1 MVQRPEDGGA
11 LEVRPSIPFVG
22 ELDGLAIAR
31 AMPAEH
37 RLRGLFFTRCAG
49 DLAADELAA
58 LAPLLREPIAK
69 HIAFDDYPLHDYT
82 VIFDRAARKVHP
94 RVDARE
100 AWRLYAREEIFAFA
114 ATMLGRVTLSLIS
127 DPTAAFLKLPSVF
140 GGLAVGPGV
149 TAEKVSDRAVRVELT
164 SIAAPVEYCIGVF
177 EGVVMSFKRHP
188 RLEVE
193 ATGTTV
199 RIVVNWTM

>member
-31 AMPAEH
+31 AMPPAH
-37 RLRGLFFTRCAG
+37 RLRGLFFARCVG
-49 DLAADELAA
+49 DLAPDELSVIT
-58 LAPLLREPIAK
+58 PLLREPIAK
-69 HIAFDDYPLHDYT
+69 YVPFDDYPLHDYT

-94 RVDARE
+94 RADARE

-114 ATMLGRVTLSLIS
+114 ATMLGQVTLSLIS
-127 DPTAAFLKLPSVF
+127 DPTAAFMKLPSVF
-140 GGLAVGPGV
+140 GGLTSGPGV
-149 TAEKVSDRAVRVELT
+149 TSEKLSERAVRVELT
-164 SIAAPVEYCIGVF
+164 SIAAPIEYCIGVF

-193 ATGTTV
+193 AKGETV